1 MGLVSVATREG
12 CRLMFSHLTY
22 SQSALVLSLVFGVL
36 ALTFGTRKPK
46 SRLTEPHHS
55 TKRNSTE
62 ALGGW

>member
-1 MGLVSVATREG
+1 MLA
-12 CRLMFSHLTY
+12 HLTY
-22 SQSALVLSLVFGVL
+22 SQGALVLSLVFGVL

-46 SRLTEPHHS
+46 SRLSKPHHS